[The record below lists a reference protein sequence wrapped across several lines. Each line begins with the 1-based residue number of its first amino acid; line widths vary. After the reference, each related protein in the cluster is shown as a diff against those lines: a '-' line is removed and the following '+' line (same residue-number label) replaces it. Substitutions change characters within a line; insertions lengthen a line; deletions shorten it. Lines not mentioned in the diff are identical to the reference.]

1 MLKIKIIHFIDEK
14 TTFIFLRQYLFNI
27 IKITFFFQN
36 NIKNVK
42 TIFKSFFSIKN
53 VLKTPIIKDDFI
65 LNYE

>member
-1 MLKIKIIHFIDEK
+1 MKKQHLFFSDNI
-14 TTFIFLRQYLFNI
+14 FNI

-36 NIKNVK
+36 NIENVK